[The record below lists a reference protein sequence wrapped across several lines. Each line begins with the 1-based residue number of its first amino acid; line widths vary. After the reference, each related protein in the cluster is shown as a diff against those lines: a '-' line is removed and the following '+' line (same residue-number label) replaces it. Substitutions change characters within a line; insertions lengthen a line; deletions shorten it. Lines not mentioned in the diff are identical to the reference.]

1 MKVTVGWSHR
11 RLADA
16 VRAWLSLSILL
27 ALVCGTVPIWGN
39 EYLMDTVTTFL
50 IVSAMVVA
58 WQTFMGNSG
67 IVSFGHVAFFAV
79 GAYLSAILTIPPE
92 IKEVALPSLPPMFQQ
107 VQLGSIATVIA
118 AATAGGVVAVA
129 IGLAFTRMEGN
140 AMGIATFALLV
151 MMYSLILN
159 WESVTRGGRGIYAV
173 PCNVTLTSALIAL
186 VVVAGVALLFK
197 ASPTG
202 LRLQASRD
210 DPLAAQALGVHL
222 MAVRL
227 AGWVLSA
234 IIMAAGGSLWA
245 QTVLAFGPSSFYFRD
260 TFNMLAMLIIG
271 GQASVTGAVAG
282 CALVTVISELF
293 RYPERGMTIG
303 FIQIPELPG
312 LVHLVIALLIM
323 GTLILRPSGLLG
335 SRELTFPAWQWLRTL
350 KKRRLI

>member
-1 MKVTVGWSHR
+1 VRAGWSHR

-16 VRAWLSLSILL
+16 LRTWLSLSILL
-27 ALVCGTVPIWGN
+27 AALCGIVSIWGN
-39 EYLMDTVTTFL
+39 EYLMDMTTSFL
-50 IVSAMVVA
+50 IVTVMVVA
-58 WQTFMGNSG
+58 WQTFTGNSG
-67 IVSFGHVAFFAV
+67 IVSFGHVAFFAI
-79 GAYLSAILTIPPE
+79 GAYGTGILTIPPE
-92 IKEVALPSLPPMFQQ
+92 IKEVALPSLPPMFLRI
-107 VQLGSIATVIA
+107 QLGSIA
-118 AATAGGVVAVA
+118 AATAAAVASGVMAVA
-129 IGLAFTRMEGN
+129 IGLAFARMKAN
-140 AMGIATFALLV
+140 AMGMATFALLV

-159 WESVTRGGRGIYAV
+159 WDSVTRGGRGIYGI
-173 PCNVTLTSALIAL
+173 PCNVTLPTALIAL
-186 VVVAGVALLFK
+186 VILVGVALLFK

-210 DPLAAQALGVHL
+210 DPLAAQAVGVHIV
-222 MAVRL
+222 AVRL

-245 QTVLAFGPSSFYFRD
+245 QTILAFGPSSFYFSD

-303 FIQIPELPG
+303 SIQIPELPG
-312 LVHLVIALLIM
+312 LVHLVIAVLIM
-323 GTLILRPSGLLG
+323 LVLILRPSGLLG
-335 SRELTFPAWQWLRTL
+335 SRELRFRVWQWLRTL